1 MATQA
6 DSGATDKSG
15 LRKLALPG
23 AVAAAGAGIGFLV
36 MNKPKRL
43 PELLKKLPGGAN
55 DLFGDLK
62 DRVQSV
68 GGGSASA
75 PQPTG
80 QISQS
85 RLNEFEAR
93 RRERK
98 KRRDRRQRA
107 TT

>member
-6 DSGATDKSG
+6 DSGAADKSG

-36 MNKPKRL
+36 MNKRL
-43 PELLKKLPGGAN
+43 PELLKKLPSGAN

-62 DRVQSV
+62 ERVQSV
-68 GGGSASA
+68 GEGSAPA
-75 PQPTG
+75 PQPSG